1 MRLPTHLGKKIG
13 NLLCIG
19 FYSKGGKEKTRLF
32 RSMVIL
38 LFKSRRFG
46 CRDLVSFENFNVFL
60 R

>member
-19 FYSKGGKEKTRLF
+19 FYSKEKTRLF

-38 LFKSRRFG
+38 LFRRSRKFG
-46 CRDLVSFENFNVFL
+46 YNDCVSFENFNVFL